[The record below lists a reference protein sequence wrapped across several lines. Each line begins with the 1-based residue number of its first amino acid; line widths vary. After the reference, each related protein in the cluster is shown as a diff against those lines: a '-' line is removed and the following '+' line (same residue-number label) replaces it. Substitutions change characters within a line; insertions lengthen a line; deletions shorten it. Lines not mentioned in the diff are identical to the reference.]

1 MRILALPV
9 LTILAGGAAALT
21 AFATLNP
28 ALLPVA
34 TYHAVAASGPVVDHS
49 SYDRLLKKFVT
60 DKGLVNYKGL
70 KADEQEFNRYLALLS
85 KNPPEPAGASRGR
98 WPTG

>member
-60 DKGLVNYKGL
+60 DKGLVNYKGF

-85 KNPPEPAGASRGR
+85 ENPPAASWSKPGQMAY
-98 WPTG
+98 